1 MIYYQIKVFHNFKL
15 IPPLWISILITT
27 QFATA
32 SNILIS
38 QLKKP
43 NTPHAPTHCKKHAL
57 PWSRHHHH
65 LRTATELPTHPPP
78 HPYSTQIRSP
88 SWPTRIT
95 PPVLLRTSIT
105 ALLPPPPLPLPPI
118 QVKLITRVRTRRL
131 LPPAAS
137 AAIMGR
143 VIHLIR
149 ILDTGMHI
157 LPSPSSSSIRAI
169 TTMLPFH
176 LGPTRV

>member
-1 MIYYQIKVFHNFKL
+1 MTYYQIKVFHNLK
-15 IPPLWISILITT
+15 LWISILIT
-27 QFATA
+27 QFAT
-32 SNILIS
+32 SSILIS
-38 QLKKP
+38 QPKKP
-43 NTPHAPTHCKKHAL
+43 NTPHAPTHCKKHAQQ
-57 PWSRHHHH
+57 WSRHHH
-65 LRTATELPTHPPP
+65 LCTATELPTHPPP
-78 HPYSTQIRSP
+78 HPYPTKIRSP

-95 PPVLLRTSIT
+95 PLVLLRTSIT

-118 QVKLITRVRTRRL
+118 RVKLITRVRTRRL
-131 LPPAAS
+131 LPTAAS